1 MKTVQETLK
10 NINKDELIGTC
21 FYKYPIDFDYLL
33 FKHPEYGDV
42 SINELKNKFRQNR
55 LKTIDK
61 LSSVDITPPE
71 DGHQGLLYAHRIL
84 KDGFDEPETELVLL
98 DELLEK
104 GSAAQEFA
112 YFYTPQSEIAGF
124 LIADTPYTQQHL
136 YSLLADVLYEASFF
150 GSEQEYLEEEIKKLE
165 ESSKEVEE
173 GNYYTADEIFNH
185 LKEEYG
191 LEGDRDPETAEE
203 EKARNDTNIK
213 TGEYNRMTAA
223 REKAAIRESI
233 LSEKEG

>member
-10 NINKDELIGTC
+10 NINKDELIGTY

-33 FKHPEYGDV
+33 FKHPEYGEI

-71 DGHQGLLYAHRIL
+71 DGHRGLLYAHRIL

-136 YSLLADVLYEASFF
+136 YSLLADVLHEASFF
-150 GSEQEYLEEEIKKLE
+150 GPEQEYLEEEIKKLE
-165 ESSKEVEE
+165 KSREEVEE
-173 GNYYTADEIFNH
+173 GNYSTAEEVFEH
-185 LKEEYG
+185 LREEFG
-191 LEGDRDPETAEE
+191 LEDERDPETDEE
-203 EKARNDTNIK
+203 EKARNDANIK
-213 TGEYNRMTAA
+213 AGEYNRMTAA
-223 REKAAIRESI
+223 REKAAIQRDLKS
-233 LSEKEG
+233 S

>member
-33 FKHPEYGDV
+33 FKHPEYGEI
-42 SINELKNKFRQNR
+42 SINELKNRFRQNR

-71 DGHQGLLYAHRIL
+71 DGHQGILYAHRIL

-165 ESSKEVEE
+165 KSREEVEE
-173 GNYYTADEIFNH
+173 EKCYTSEEVFDH
-185 LKEEYG
+185 LKEEFG
-191 LEGDRDPETAEE
+191 LEEDRDPETPEE
-203 EKARNDTNIK
+203 EKTKNDANIK
-213 TGEYNRMTAA
+213 AGEYNRMTAA
-223 REKAAIRESI
+223 REKAAIQRDLKS
-233 LSEKEG
+233 S